1 MKNLNVR
8 IDISNIRLE
17 TDRLILRPFEEK
29 DLNDFYDY
37 AKVEGVGEMAGWPHH
52 QSIEESKKI
61 LKIFMEEKKTFVLY
75 HKETKKVI
83 GSLGLEK
90 YNENYYKEYD
100 NQKGLE
106 LGYVLSKEYW
116 GNGLMPEA
124 VHRVIEFLFEEKNLD
139 FITCSHF
146 IKNSQS
152 RRVIEKNDFHFV
164 CEGVF
169 DGKIGKF
176 EDRNY
181 ILRKEDY
188 QNGKI

>member
-8 IDISNIRLE
+8 IDVRNIKLE
-17 TDRLILRPFEEK
+17 TERLILRPFEEN
-29 DLNDFYDY
+29 DLNDFNTY

-61 LKIFMEEKKTFVLY
+61 LNMFMEEKKTFALY
-75 HKETKKVI
+75 HKETKRVI

-106 LGYVLSKEYW
+106 LGYVLSKAYW
-116 GNGLMPEA
+116 GQGLMPEA
-124 VHRVIEFLFEEKNLD
+124 VRSVIKYLFEEKKLD

-146 IKNSQS
+146 IMNSQS
-152 RRVIEKNDFHFV
+152 RRVSE
-164 CEGVF
+164 
-169 DGKIGKF
+169 
-176 EDRNY
+176 
-181 ILRKEDY
+181 
-188 QNGKI
+188 